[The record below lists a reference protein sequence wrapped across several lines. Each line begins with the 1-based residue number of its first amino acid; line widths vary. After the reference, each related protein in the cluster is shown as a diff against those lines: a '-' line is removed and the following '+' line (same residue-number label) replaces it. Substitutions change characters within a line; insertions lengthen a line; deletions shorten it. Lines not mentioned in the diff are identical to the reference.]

1 MKNKTLIYQEHRSK
15 YCNPNSPRH
24 CGHYVSPIPDANS
37 SVYDEEL
44 QAFEKDLSRREDEY
58 LIDLKNF
65 FEGVEKYRKFKF
77 ELDEIEYQLK
87 QPIFSIEGTEQQLLN
102 YRKILDDRAKN
113 AELLSSSPEPNND
126 FSEETQF
133 LHEIENEISQ
143 LEQLL
148 NTPTSETALAATKML
163 SYSQEI
169 ETTNS
174 KISEELERKK
184 IKINELKVKL
194 NDDKKNV
201 EALERE
207 EDKMNRIYLKDKSIL
222 ATLAK
227 LEEVEKLQIEIQNL
241 NKEFIILNERKKST
255 NILITKINEVNRINI
270 QLSQSLKE
278 TSEFYN
284 QFKHTYDNQKSEI
297 LTIEKKKKE
306 LIKRSNDD
314 NVRKKMLVAKDQMIK
329 RRREELDTF
338 QYKFKLEREKL
349 NEMKKRISQI
359 DDEVE
364 KYEKKAKL
372 MIDKVNE
379 VQEEFQEIEIYES
392 SSTSSI
398 KDLKDL
404 INDKIDSL

>member
-222 ATLAK
+222 AILAK

>member
-113 AELLSSSPEPNND
+113 AELLSSSPEPNDD

-148 NTPTSETALAATKML
+148 NSPMSENALAATKML

-169 ETTNS
+169 ETTSS

-222 ATLAK
+222 ATLPK

-284 QFKHTYDNQKSEI
+284 QFKHTCDNQKSEI

-349 NEMKKRISQI
+349 NEMKKKISQI